1 MPELPETETIA
12 RDLDG
17 ALRGAVVRSVRVLRV
32 DVLRG
37 DVLRVDVLRGDVL
50 RGDVLR
56 TDVLRGD
63 ARLRQRPT
71 PAALA
76 DDLASALTGASL
88 LGVARRAKSVVID
101 FGAAGRL
108 VVTPR
113 FTGALLLD
121 GTPDDAYT
129 CLRLELRDGRTLRY
143 HDVRRLG
150 TLALLG
156 PEAFA
161 AWDGALGPEPL
172 DPTLTAERFSGIIRG
187 SSRAVKTIL
196 MDQKRL
202 AGVGNIYA
210 NEALWRAGIRPARRG
225 ALVTRARCASLLDEL
240 RAVLTESI
248 ELRGTTFRDYR
259 DAYGGR
265 GGFAAK
271 LQAYGRA
278 GEPCLRCGTVLKA
291 SHALEGRQTIWC
303 PACQR

>member
-17 ALRGAVVRSVRVLRV
+17 ALRGAVVRSVEVVRS
-32 DVLRG
+32 
-37 DVLRVDVLRGDVL
+37 
-50 RGDVLR
+50 
-56 TDVLRGD
+56 DVLRGD
-63 ARLRQRPT
+63 ARTRPRR
-71 PAALA
+71 PAATLA
-76 DDLASALTGASL
+76 DDVVARLTGAKVHGIS
-88 LGVARRAKSVVID
+88 RRAKSVVLA
-101 FGAAGRL
+101 FGSVCVGGQVDGLCRL

-113 FTGALLLD
+113 FTGALLID

-129 CLRLELRDGRTLRY
+129 CLRLGLADGRTLRY

-156 PEAFA
+156 PVAFD
-161 AWDGALGPEPL
+161 AWEKALGPEPL
-172 DPTLTAERFSGIIRG
+172 DPALTAERFSGIIRG
-187 SSRAVKTIL
+187 SSRAVKSIL

-210 NEALWRAGIRPARRG
+210 NEALWRARIRPARRG
-225 ALVTRARCASLLDEL
+225 ARVTRAQCTLLFDEL

-248 ELRGTTFRDYR
+248 ALRGTTFRDYR
-259 DAYGGR
+259 DAFGGR

-278 GEPCLRCGTVLKA
+278 REPCLRCGTVLNA
-291 SHALEGRQTIWC
+291 SHALEGRQTVWC
-303 PACQR
+303 PACQT